1 MRRGSATL
9 STPAT
14 RAEPLVGRARPTR
27 ILMVVVLPAPLG
39 PTKPRIWP
47 RSTDSVSRS
56 SATNRPYF
64 FVSSLV
70 STTGWPEAIVLFSTK
85 TFRLEQFADGRSD
98 RRLACRGNH
107 NDRRAACR
115 YAPTQNALAAA
126 RRAAQF
132 CEPRLNLLARRAG
145 LPRPDAAAD
154 LDVEVLDRP
163 LLVLPFVGGC
173 PASPQLAHVQVQV
186 QAALRIQVQ

>member
-1 MRRGSATL
+1 
-9 STPAT
+9 
-14 RAEPLVGRARPTR
+14 
-27 ILMVVVLPAPLG
+27 MVVVLPAPLG

-85 TFRLEQFADGRSD
+85 TLR
-98 RRLACRGNH
+98 
-107 NDRRAACR
+107 
-115 YAPTQNALAAA
+115 LAAA
-126 RRAAQF
+126 RRAARF

-163 LLVLPFVGGC
+163 LLVLPFVGG
-173 PASPQLAHVQVQV
+173 
-186 QAALRIQVQ
+186 